1 MVYEATGAYA
11 LSPRRLG
18 IIAGVLGAGAIG
30 SALAIPLLGPS
41 AKMMVPPIASIA
53 GMMAVVFG
61 VLAFARTA
69 QMGRIG
75 WLGSPRLR
83 FWKSKWA
90 ERLFRLNGLG
100 LKRGVAAT
108 ALPQHTEVALGRALD
123 TLFESLPRAT
133 RRELKDVPA
142 TVRRLEDDARKLREA
157 VDALDE
163 AVASAQRAG
172 QQAHVAQ
179 LQQERELA
187 TERLANTVTA
197 LETIRLGLLRLQ
209 IGAAPVA
216 SVTEAIAA
224 ATRLGR
230 EMEIAAEASRDV
242 SAAIK
247 RRD

>member
-1 MVYEATGAYA
+1 
-11 LSPRRLG
+11 
-18 IIAGVLGAGAIG
+18 
-30 SALAIPLLGPS
+30 
-41 AKMMVPPIASIA
+41 
-53 GMMAVVFG
+53 
-61 VLAFARTA
+61 
-69 QMGRIG
+69 
-75 WLGSPRLR
+75 
-83 FWKSKWA
+83 
-90 ERLFRLNGLG
+90 
-100 LKRGVAAT
+100 VAAT
-108 ALPQHTEVALGRALD
+108 AIPQHTEVALGRALD

-179 LQQERELA
+179 LQRERELA

-247 RRD
+247 RQR